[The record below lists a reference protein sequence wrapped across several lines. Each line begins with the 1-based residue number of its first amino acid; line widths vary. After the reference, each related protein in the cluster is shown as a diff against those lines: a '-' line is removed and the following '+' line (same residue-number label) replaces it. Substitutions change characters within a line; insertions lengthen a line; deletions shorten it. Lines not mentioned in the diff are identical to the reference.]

1 MILTNVPPMRITAI
15 VEPNVKIQ
23 AVPTSV
29 NVAMDIKVRPLP
41 YVHFCKTSILFFG
54 AIQLKQTFQ
63 ATVNVEEDVQTLTSA
78 KTTFAKLD
86 HDVLIQEEA
95 TDAMIS
101 MNVPKEHISVIEM
114 HSVEMPMMVILVLA
128 TTVTEV
134 K

>member
-1 MILTNVPPMRITAI
+1 MFFWD
-15 VEPNVKIQ
+15 VKFRQI
-23 AVPTSV
+23 
-29 NVAMDIKVRPLP
+29 
-41 YVHFCKTSILFFG
+41 
-54 AIQLKQTFQ
+54 FQ